1 MYEPSNSVQL
11 GAVPDWLKRIA
22 GTVVRGTTVTV
33 PLPTG
38 PIVVDLGNP
47 ASVAAAK
54 RAITGATVNTN
65 VGPKPPTAL
74 DQVGAAISS
83 APGGAT
89 GLLLLGLGL
98 FAAVKLAKGR

>member
-1 MYEPSNSVQL
+1 MYEARNDAQL

-74 DQVGAAISS
+74 DQVNAAISS
-83 APGGAT
+83 APGGIA
-89 GLLLLGLGL
+89 GLALFGLGL
-98 FAAVKLAKGR
+98 FAVAKLAKGR